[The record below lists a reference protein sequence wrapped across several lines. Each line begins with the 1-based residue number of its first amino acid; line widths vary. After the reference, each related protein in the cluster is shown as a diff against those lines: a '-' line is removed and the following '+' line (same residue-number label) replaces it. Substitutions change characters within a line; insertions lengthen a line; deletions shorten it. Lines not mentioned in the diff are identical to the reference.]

1 MKTDCLDE
9 STSGSDS
16 HEARAF
22 HNCIVS
28 HVYTRSVQYSPM
40 INDAP
45 IGVHHDIDGVI
56 KFIDRHPYP
65 SLSGQEYIC
74 HSTIGSNLLPPAK
87 QMRRRLKKTKYA
99 WLLYMLAYDSEEP
112 ELAGITNV
120 GTYQLQPASSDT
132 AFEENLPIVTI
143 SSRKSICAYWRPVL
157 S

>member
-74 HSTIGSNLLPPAK
+74 HSTIGSNSLPPAK
-87 QMRRRLKKTKYA
+87 QMRRRLMLGYYICLLMIQKNRNLQVSQTWALINCNPLPRIPHSKKT
-99 WLLYMLAYDSEEP
+99 
-112 ELAGITNV
+112 
-120 GTYQLQPASSDT
+120 YQ
-132 AFEENLPIVTI
+132 
-143 SSRKSICAYWRPVL
+143 
-157 S
+157 